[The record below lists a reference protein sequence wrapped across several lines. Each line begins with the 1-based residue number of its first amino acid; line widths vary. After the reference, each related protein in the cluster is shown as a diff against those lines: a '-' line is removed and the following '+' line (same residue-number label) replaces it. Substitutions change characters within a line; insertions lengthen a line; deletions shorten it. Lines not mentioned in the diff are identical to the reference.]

1 MENEKM
7 YLIHEEDYLGHIDE
21 KLELYAMLRQLIFHL
36 RRVPDTSA
44 CFRKVKEMANVYD
57 IRSDELFD
65 GWGIPGSYLVTG
77 DPDEL
82 CELMENEL
90 IEPEDAGY
98 YPCDGDY
105 PCCDGEKC
113 CEFAERIE
121 QEYAA
126 ERDSEDDEVFEYAE
140 ESDLSELLD
149 TAREILS
156 ALERLTAVL
165 QDEFDYED

>member
-7 YLIHEEDYLGHIDE
+7 HLIHEDDYIRHIDE

-36 RRVPDTSA
+36 RRIPDTSA
-44 CFRKVKEMANVYD
+44 CARKVREIANTYD

-65 GWGIPGSYLVTG
+65 GWGIPGSYMVTG

-98 YPCDGDY
+98 YPDDGDC
-105 PCCDGEKC
+105 PCCDGELC

-121 QEYAA
+121 RKMSGGCEN
-126 ERDSEDDEVFEYAE
+126 DDESHLFELLEAVN
-140 ESDLSELLD
+140 ELLD
-149 TAREILS
+149 ELAGMI
-156 ALERLTAVL
+156 
-165 QDEFDYED
+165 DELRDELDYED

>member
-1 MENEKM
+1 MENEKV
-7 YLIHEEDYLGHIDE
+7 YLIHEDDYIKHIDE

-44 CFRKVKEMANVYD
+44 YFRKVKEMANAYD

-65 GWGIPGSYLVTG
+65 GWGIPGSYMVTG

-98 YPCDGDY
+98 YPDDGDC
-105 PCCDGEKC
+105 PCCDGERC
-113 CEFAERIE
+113 CDYAERLE

-126 ERDSEDDEVFEYAE
+126 ENDKSEDEVFEYAE
-140 ESDLSELLD
+140 EADMSELLTVAND
-149 TAREILS
+149 ILS
-156 ALERLTAVL
+156 ALERLTAL
-165 QDEFDYED
+165 IQSEFDYED